1 MTMEFFAYWNGS
13 QIRDLFEAVVA
24 ITGSS
29 DYLGLLQTLILFGFL
44 CVSPKIPRS

>member
-24 ITGSS
+24 ITGSA
-29 DYLGLLQTLILFGFL
+29 DFTGLLKTIILFGFL
-44 CVSPKIPRS
+44 CVITVCAL